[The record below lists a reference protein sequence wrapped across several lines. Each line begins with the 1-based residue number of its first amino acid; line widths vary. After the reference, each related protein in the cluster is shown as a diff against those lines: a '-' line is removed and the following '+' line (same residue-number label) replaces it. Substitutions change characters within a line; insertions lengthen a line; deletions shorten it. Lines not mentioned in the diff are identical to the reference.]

1 MNNQLKT
8 KFLKSTYLHIVILTF
23 HKTIEAAL
31 EDIDDFLSKM
41 EQEEF
46 EMSKAA
52 VISVKQESLVS
63 MNDQA
68 HAIWREIVHHSYNF
82 SRHKK
87 VS

>member
-1 MNNQLKT
+1 
-8 KFLKSTYLHIVILTF
+8 
-23 HKTIEAAL
+23 
-31 EDIDDFLSKM
+31 M

-87 VS
+87 VSL

>member
-1 MNNQLKT
+1 
-8 KFLKSTYLHIVILTF
+8 
-23 HKTIEAAL
+23 
-31 EDIDDFLSKM
+31 M

-63 MNDQA
+63 MKDQA
-68 HAIWREIVHHSYNF
+68 HAIWREIVEHSYYF

-87 VS
+87 VSL